1 MNDLK
6 VSITGKAQKDIVTIA
21 DYISKDNP
29 KAALDVTDN
38 LRKIFKM
45 LAAFPKAGIKKIGI
59 KHKEIE
65 ILRVLTKYQDLFA
78 VL

>member
-1 MNDLK
+1 
-6 VSITGKAQKDIVTIA
+6 
-21 DYISKDNP
+21 
-29 KAALDVTDN
+29 
-38 LRKIFKM
+38 M

-59 KHKEIE
+59 KNKSVFIYTTRKSYLIIYRIKNKEIE